1 MTRDAA
7 GDRVAGN
14 PVAAADPM
22 AGDPVAGLE
31 DAAWALAAVIAT
43 YRDAAGSSLAEAL
56 TRQPDRTAVLV
67 AAGLVQRADRSLVP
81 DGLVPD
87 PALLDGP
94 LAGNA
99 AAARLG
105 ALRQAVQV
113 AAGEAAPGWSA
124 QPDEVLLDQGHASA
138 ATGHALATRLVPA
151 LDGLADRLAATSA
164 RVLDVGTGVGALAV
178 ALAREFPHARVT
190 GIDVLA
196 RAVALARTEV
206 AQAGPLADRVE
217 LREQDVADLRE
228 PATYDLIWLPA
239 PFLPETTLTAALPRL
254 VDALVPGGWLVA
266 GTNPAPA
273 GPLAA
278 AVARWNAARNGG
290 SALDGEAMAA
300 RVRELGLGSV
310 GQHPT
315 VPGGPILVT
324 GRRRDR

>member
-7 GDRVAGN
+7 DPVVGD
-14 PVAAADPM
+14 PVG
-22 AGDPVAGLE
+22 GDPVAGLE

-56 TRQPDRTAVLV
+56 VREPDRTAVLV
-67 AAGLVQRADRSLVP
+67 AAGLVQRTDS
-81 DGLVPD
+81 GLVPD

-138 ATGHALATRLVPA
+138 ATGYALATRLVPA
-151 LDGLADRLAATSA
+151 LDGLAERLAAPGA
-164 RVLDVGTGVGALAV
+164 RVLDVGTGVGALAL
-178 ALAREFPHARVT
+178 ALAREFPHVRVT
-190 GIDVLA
+190 GIDVLV
-196 RAVALARTEV
+196 RAIALARAEV
-206 AQAGPLADRVE
+206 TQAELAQAGRLADRVE

-239 PFLPETTLTAALPRL
+239 PFLSETTLIAALPGI

-266 GTNPAPA
+266 GTNPTPA
-273 GPLAA
+273 SQLAA

-290 SALDGEAMAA
+290 SALDAEAVAA

-310 GQHPT
+310 GQYPT

-324 GRRRDR
+324 GRRRRDR